1 MAAQP
6 KTTGL
11 TYDDIQRF
19 PDDLFRREI
28 IDGELL
34 VTPAPGRR
42 HQRAVGDLLRLL
54 LQYADENGGEALT
67 APVDVRFSDV
77 DVAEPD
83 LVFVRAERVPSL
95 GDEPF
100 IGVPPDLV
108 VEVSSARTRRDDL
121 TRKKVLYERYG
132 VPEYWFVDLDA
143 DRFEVYRLEG
153 HRYGRPVFSGRGE
166 VVDSSSIPGLRVPV
180 DQALGDPVDAP

>member
-1 MAAQP
+1 SAALQ
-6 KTTGL
+6 KS
-11 TYDDIQRF
+11 
-19 PDDLFRREI
+19 PDDLSRRAI
-28 IDGELL
+28 TAGGPL

-54 LQYADENGGEALT
+54 LQYVDEHGGEALT

-77 DVAEPD
+77 DIAEPD

-108 VEVSSARTRRDDL
+108 VEVSSASTRR
-121 TRKKVLYERYG
+121 Y
-132 VPEYWFVDLDA
+132 
-143 DRFEVYRLEG
+143 
-153 HRYGRPVFSGRGE
+153 
-166 VVDSSSIPGLRVPV
+166 
-180 DQALGDPVDAP
+180 